1 MLKVSK
7 VFDSSVEDPAMYY
20 CNLFQR
26 LFKFIP
32 RYRFEKSAENL
43 SGDGERKS
51 IFALP
56 FRFEKTVFSAIFLF
70 RGLEVRI

>member
-1 MLKVSK
+1 MH
-7 VFDSSVEDPAMYY
+7 Y
-20 CNLFQR
+20 CNIFQH
-26 LFKFIP
+26 LFKFIS

-56 FRFEKTVFSAIFLF
+56 FRI
-70 RGLEVRI
+70 